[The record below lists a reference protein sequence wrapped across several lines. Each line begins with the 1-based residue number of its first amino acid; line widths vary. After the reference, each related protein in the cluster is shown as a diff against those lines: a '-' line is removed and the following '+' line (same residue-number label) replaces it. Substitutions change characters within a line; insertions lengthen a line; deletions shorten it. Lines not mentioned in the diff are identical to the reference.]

1 MGMNTIGRQSW
12 TLTVVRDFKSS
23 LDEDIEWEKFCY
35 GRTSDELENEDRKPA
50 FLPSGLVYLLSRAN
64 LTAEALETGFVTELC
79 SYPRKGSD
87 WVCFERIVI
96 SSIFSPFGP
105 TVARYVVEN
114 GIDSIEVVE
123 LSCSGE
129 SLPTKLWLRV
139 IELDSNVIAWLIESE
154 LSIGQ
159 HKGQSTL
166 DDWSEIGQVTRNSR
180 IKPWEKK
187 QLPLPGPPTEPYKFR

>member
-23 LDEDIEWEKFCY
+23 LDEDIEWERFRY

-50 FLPSGLVYLLSRAN
+50 FLPSGLVYLLNRAN
-64 LTAEALETGFVTELC
+64 LVAETLETGFVAELC
-79 SYPRKGSD
+79 SYPRKGND

-96 SSIFSPFGP
+96 SSILPPLGP
-105 TVARYVVEN
+105 TVATYIVEK

-129 SLPTKLWLRV
+129 SLPTKLWIRV
-139 IELDSNVIAWLIESE
+139 FELDSNVIAWLIESD

-180 IKPWEKK
+180 IKPWKKK
-187 QLPLPGPPTEPYKFR
+187 QLPLPGPPTDRYNFR